1 MVVVDGDD
9 STRRSWTVE
18 EGANGDERKEILDS
32 QINAGE
38 GGHSD
43 RWGRGETGGEL
54 LSEGSGE
61 QDAHP
66 LELID
71 ERDDD
76 RLGSLPRSGEGE
88 ATTELPRSRH
98 RSSVLPLARRLL
110 VREEAVRVVVTRGAP
125 MGWSMGAREEAE
137 LHAAARGR
145 GRRALLVLSRVS
157 VLLLLASVDTGV
169 EEADEVDKAHTTDE
183 ENVDLTRMT
192 EKCTT
197 MAWLQFYQI
206 SMAPNRYRK

>member
-9 STRRSWTVE
+9 STRWSWTVE
-18 EGANGDERKEILDS
+18 EGAKGDEREEILDR
-32 QINAGE
+32 QIGAGE

-43 RWGRGETGGEL
+43 RWGRGGTGGEL

-76 RLGSLPRSGEGE
+76 RLGSLPRSGERE

-98 RSSVLPLARRLL
+98 GSSVPPLARRLS
-110 VREEAVRVVVTRGAP
+110 VREEAVRVVVARGAS
-125 MGWSMGAREEAE
+125 MGWSMGAWEEAE
-137 LHAAARGR
+137 PHAAAGGR
-145 GRRALLVLSRVS
+145 GRRALLVLPRVS

-169 EEADEVDKAHTTDE
+169 EEADEVDKAHATDE

-192 EKCTT
+192 GKWTV
-197 MAWLQFYQI
+197 AWLQFYKI
-206 SMAPNRYRK
+206 SVAPNRYRE

>member
-38 GGHSD
+38 GGHND
-43 RWGRGETGGEL
+43 RWGRGGTGGEL

-71 ERDDD
+71 EHDDD

-88 ATTELPRSRH
+88 ATTELLRSRH
-98 RSSVLPLARRLL
+98 RSSVLPLARRLS
-110 VREEAVRVVVTRGAP
+110 VREEVVRVVVTRGAP
-125 MGWSMGAREEAE
+125 MGWSMGAR
-137 LHAAARGR
+137 
-145 GRRALLVLSRVS
+145 
-157 VLLLLASVDTGV
+157 
-169 EEADEVDKAHTTDE
+169 
-183 ENVDLTRMT
+183 
-192 EKCTT
+192 
-197 MAWLQFYQI
+197 
-206 SMAPNRYRK
+206 